1 MVGVAKMVGLLA
13 QSFGQGWGCKVL
25 GEVDEGLAWIGH
37 VGGWEQGSWMMGSRW
52 WWPWGSFSQSERCE
66 MVAGGGD
73 KMVGPLGHS
82 SGHGRGY
89 EMVGCLAHPFSWG
102 GGCKIAVGG
111 SDEGMGGGGCG
122 WTWAIDETILL
133 LLLPNCLIPPPF
145 LHLGSSCLFSW
156 PVGLR

>member
-52 WWPWGSFSQSERCE
+52 WWPWGSFSQSERYE

-73 KMVGPLGHS
+73 KMVGPLGHLS
-82 SGHGRGY
+82 DHGRGY
-89 EMVGCLAHPFSWG
+89 EMVGRLACSFSWG
-102 GGCKIAVGG
+102 RGCEMRVGG
-111 SDEGMGGGGCG
+111 SGVGMGAGGCG
-122 WTWAIDETILL
+122 EW
-133 LLLPNCLIPPPF
+133 
-145 LHLGSSCLFSW
+145 G
-156 PVGLR
+156 